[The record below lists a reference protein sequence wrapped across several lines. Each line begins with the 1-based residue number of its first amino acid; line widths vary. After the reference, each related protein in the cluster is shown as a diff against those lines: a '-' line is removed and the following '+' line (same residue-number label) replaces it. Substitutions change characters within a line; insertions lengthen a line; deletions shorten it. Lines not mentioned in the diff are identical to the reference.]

1 MVLVAVVVGVLHV
14 EFDIPLSLSRGFMS
28 LWSDWCEILSL
39 QQNIKEHISSQPAQ
53 FQWKF
58 KQPAFTA
65 DSWETKEQFE
75 MVIMFYRFEYSLSF
89 KVAPKVAQYTSVDD
103 KNNFFP
109 TETIV
114 CTYALNCIGAEWRLW
129 VRQKRRWWGRWG
141 RMSHTL
147 MLFLDLWTLLGDT
160 QTEVAI
166 LMI

>member
-75 MVIMFYRFEYSLSF
+75 VVIMFYRFEYSLSF
-89 KVAPKVAQYTSVDD
+89 KVAPKVAQYTSVD
-103 KNNFFP
+103 NEYIFF
-109 TETIV
+109 
-114 CTYALNCIGAEWRLW
+114 
-129 VRQKRRWWGRWG
+129 
-141 RMSHTL
+141 
-147 MLFLDLWTLLGDT
+147 LLR
-160 QTEVAI
+160 V
-166 LMI
+166 